1 MASTE
6 TVSARFKGLDTWP
19 DEAILTAFSDV
30 QETAVAAVR
39 AAQPAIAGA
48 AESIAARSG
57 DAGRLIYTG
66 AGSSGVIAGLDGI
79 ELGGTFSWPDDR
91 LAFVLANSSV
101 TSGIVGGPEDDV
113 ALAQSMM
120 ADLRLRPEDSV
131 IAVAASGTT
140 PFTLAA
146 IDAARNAGSLTV
158 GIANN
163 RSAPLLARVDY
174 PILLETGAEVI
185 AGSTRMGAGTAQK
198 AALNMLSSLTMI
210 RLGHIHDG
218 MMVNLRIENAKLRQ
232 RAVGTIMH
240 IAGCSEREAVEA
252 LGRTDDRIK
261 PAVLVARGVALPDAD
276 RLLAARRGNLRA
288 ALADLEQTGAT

>member
-1 MASTE
+1 MATTE
-6 TVSARFKGLDTWP
+6 TVSARYKGLDTWT
-19 DEAILTAFSDV
+19 DEAILTAFTDI
-30 QETAVAAVR
+30 QGAAIAAVR
-39 AAQPAIAGA
+39 VAQPAIAEA
-48 AESIAARSG
+48 AEAVAARSG
-57 DAGRLIYTG
+57 AAGRLIYTG

-113 ALAQSMM
+113 ALATSMM
-120 ADLRLRPEDSV
+120 AALRLRPEDSI

-140 PFTLAA
+140 PFTLTTVD
-146 IDAARNAGSLTV
+146 IGRKAGALTV

-163 RSAPLLARVDY
+163 RAAPLLTRVDF

-218 MMVNLRIENAKLRQ
+218 MMVNLRIENAKLRK
-232 RAVGTIMH
+232 RAVGIIMQ
-240 IAGCSEREAVEA
+240 IAGCSEKEAVEA
-252 LGRTDDRIK
+252 LGRAGDRIK
-261 PAVLVARGVALPDAD
+261 PAVLVARGVTPSDAEK
-276 RLLAARRGNLRA
+276 LLGAGKGNLRTALIGLA
-288 ALADLEQTGAT
+288 AD